1 MLEPLK
7 GFFRGSRGGQVG
19 GEPPSRLLAA
29 HGRPVHPRVAA
40 AEAISSSRR
49 SRGLEEF
56 FTQIRD
62 TSGLTILELGR
73 ATQKNISFITDLGH
87 RLYSEDFLRSL
98 NEAFDGEDT
107 AEQTNP
113 GRIEYFLKQTL
124 DYPEGHFDGVLVWD
138 VLEYLNPVLLNAVV
152 ERLHH
157 IVRPKAYMLAFFHS
171 DDKMEEVPSYTF
183 RIDHLDSLEI
193 LQQGDAAAG
202 AVVQQPKPGK
212 AVRPVRERQIL
223 PHARAP
229 PRSNHQ
235 GLKAR
240 RFSPRRQVRKETL

>member
-19 GEPPSRLLAA
+19 GEPPSPSSSSRT
-29 HGRPVHPRVAA
+29 PVHPRAAA

-113 GRIEYFLKQTL
+113 GRIEFFLKQTL

-152 ERLHH
+152 ERLHY

-193 LQQGDAAAG
+193 LQQGMR
-202 AVVQQPKPGK
+202 
-212 AVRPVRERQIL
+212 RPAQLYNNRSLEKLFGRFESVKFFLTRERLREVII
-223 PHARAP
+223 
-229 PRSNHQ
+229 
-235 GLKAR
+235 K
-240 RFSPRRQVRKETL
+240 V